1 MRNKLQGF
9 SSAFPGGWPG
19 IGLLLLRAALGITAF
34 IQGAVYIGGNP
45 TPITSIVGLFA
56 IASGGLLLIGF
67 FTPVACVLAGLAALF
82 LAILSFPSR
91 TSPNLFDA
99 ALPTVLLIVVAAAVV
114 FLGPGALS
122 LDARRFGR
130 REIIIPRTPP
140 SRET

>member
-1 MRNKLQGF
+1 MHGF

-34 IQGAVYIGGNP
+34 IQGVIYIGSNP
-45 TPITSIVGLFA
+45 TPLTSIIGLFA
-56 IASGGLLLIGF
+56 IASGGFLLIGLC
-67 FTPVACVLAGLAALF
+67 TLVACVIAGLAVLF

-99 ALPTVLLIVVAAAVV
+99 ALSTVLLVVVAAAVV

-130 REIIIPRTPP
+130 REIIIPRTTPP
-140 SRET
+140 SHET